1 MLDWLVDR
9 FIYFPTHRWMTTP
22 ADLGLEAEDV
32 FLTPEPG
39 VRLHGWFFP
48 HSRPLATLLFCHGNA
63 GNASHR
69 LENVIGLLQTGFQVL
84 LFDYRGYGHSS
95 GRQSEQGLYRD
106 AETTWAHLVERAD
119 TAGAPRVIFGRSL
132 GGAVAIDL
140 ATRVEADALI
150 VESTFTSI
158 HTIARLL
165 FPLPLPAL
173 PVEYDSLSKIG
184 RLKLPLLV
192 IHGERDELIPFAE
205 GQALFE
211 AAPEPKSW
219 YPIPCAGHNDTYRV
233 GGDDY
238 FHRLATFV
246 ADLYEGERLCKRQ
259 K

>member
-1 MLDWLVDR
+1 MLDWLANR
-9 FIYFPTHRWMTTP
+9 FIYFPTSRWMTTP

-69 LENVIGLLQTGFQVL
+69 LENVVGLLQTGFQVL
-84 LFDYRGYGHSS
+84 LFDYRGYGHSG
-95 GRQSEQGLYRD
+95 GRPSEQGLYRD

-119 TAGAPRVIFGRSL
+119 TAGAPRIIFGRSL

-173 PVEYDSLSKIG
+173 PVEYDSLSKIE

-238 FHRLATFV
+238 FHRLATLV
-246 ADLYEGERLCKRQ
+246 VDLPDG
-259 K
+259 

>member
-1 MLDWLVDR
+1 MEWLEAKVVQDEQVR
-9 FIYFPTHRWMTTP
+9 AEI
-22 ADLGLEAEDV
+22 GLEAFAQRAIGATAVDV
-32 FLTPEPG
+32 PEHAVGVDEEGGETLTTRFVG
-39 VRLHGWFFP
+39 
-48 HSRPLATLLFCHGNA
+48 
-63 GNASHR
+63 
-69 LENVIGLLQTGFQVL
+69 
-84 LFDYRGYGHSS
+84 
-95 GRQSEQGLYRD
+95 QGLREMGLAYAGRPAD
-106 AETTWAHLVERAD
+106 EQVALLADVGAGGQVERAD
-119 TAGAPRVIFGRSL
+119 TASAPRVIFGRSL

-173 PVEYDSLSKIG
+173 PVEYDSLSKIE

-238 FHRLATFV
+238 FHRLATLV
-246 ADLYEGERLCKRQ
+246 VDLPDG
-259 K
+259 